1 MVKRKI
7 IWSEKA
13 KLDLFEILDFFYIR
27 NGTKPYSKKLN
38 TAIRKSV
45 RLLEKHS
52 DMGVLTDVQNMR
64 NLIEGDYSIFYEIK
78 SDTVEIIT
86 IRDSRQNPE
95 ELHLQA

>member
-13 KLDLFEILDFFYIR
+13 KLDLFEILDFFNIR
-27 NGTKPYSKKLN
+27 NGTKTYSKKLN
-38 TAIRKSV
+38 SSFRKSV

-95 ELHLQA
+95 ELHLNA